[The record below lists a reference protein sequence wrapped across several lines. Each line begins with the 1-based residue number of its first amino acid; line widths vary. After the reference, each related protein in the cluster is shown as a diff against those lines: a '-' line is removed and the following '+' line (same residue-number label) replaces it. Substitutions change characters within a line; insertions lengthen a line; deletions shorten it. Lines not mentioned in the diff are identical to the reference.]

1 MLGST
6 GGPVRIGELSRRT
19 GVSPELLRAWES
31 RYGLLRPMRS
41 DGGYRLYTAADERR
55 VRQMTS
61 LIATGLSAAQAAAR
75 SLQGAPEV
83 TAPDGP
89 LVAELAGRLDEALA
103 GFDAVG
109 AHDALDRLLAAVS
122 VEQLIAQILI
132 PYLHGLGA
140 RWERGE
146 VSVAQE
152 HFASNLI
159 RGRLLGLARDW
170 SAGDGPLYVLAC
182 PPGEEHDLALIMF
195 GIALSRRGARVLFLG
210 ADTPIETLTD
220 TVRAQRP
227 AGVALAVTEPE
238 RLRAVLPE
246 LPLLSSI
253 APVWVCGP
261 GVSALPA
268 GGGAAELLPGDPVA
282 AARALV

>member
-1 MLGST
+1 
-6 GGPVRIGELSRRT
+6 
-19 GVSPELLRAWES
+19 
-31 RYGLLRPMRS
+31 MRS